1 MLPWHYLGIFTT
13 SFFGGLVALVKLGNV
28 SLATAYLDLT
38 LVATFYLLGT
48 FSSLVIYRV
57 WLAPISKFPGPWQA
71 RVSSLWWSF
80 TTSGTETYGRLGRM
94 HEDYGHYVR
103 IGSNDLSITDPAIV
117 DAAFSASSKV
127 RKSQWYD
134 AASPYDSMHTTRSRA
149 LHDRRRRVWAPG
161 FSDRALREY
170 ETHVQMFN
178 DKLIER
184 IRQHGGGGLDVSKW
198 FMLYSFDVMG
208 KLAFGRNYGMLDS
221 GELHWA
227 LEIMT
232 KAMSAAPS
240 KVPVWFMRIMVGLPG
255 VMAEFFKFL
264 EFGRLELKWRT
275 EHKNPEPDIAGWL
288 LKAYEGF
295 ARPWDD
301 YMFQGDARLII
312 VAGSDTTSAC
322 LTYLFY
328 LLADRPE
335 EVKKLRDELRPLT
348 SNPEW
353 SDKDIK
359 NASHLNGAINESL
372 RMHPPVPSGVQR
384 ITPEEGLQVG
394 ETFIPGGIHF
404 WVPMYPMGRD
414 ESIYEKA
421 LDFCPERWYSKPD
434 MIKHKSAFAPFSTGP
449 EGCIVAYIE
458 LRTVVTRLILE
469 FDVSFAPGEDGK
481 RLMNDTKDHF
491 TLTVGELDLV
501 FTPATA

>member
-1 MLPWHYLGIFTT
+1 MLPWRYLGIFVT
-13 SFFGGLVALVKLGNV
+13 SFVGGLVALVKLGNV

-48 FSSLVIYRV
+48 FSSLVVYRV

-134 AASPYDSMHTTRSRA
+134 AASPYDSLHTTRSRA

-170 ETHVQMFN
+170 EVHVQMFN
-178 DKLIER
+178 DKLMER
-184 IRQHGGGGLDVSKW
+184 IRQHGGGGINVSKW

-208 KLAFGRNYGMLDS
+208 KLGQVLGSTHRFQASLLILSIKTETQDAATLDPCANDDIFPEGEYRKPLANPNDVVAFGRNYGMLDS

-240 KVPVWFMRIMVGLPG
+240 KVPVWFMRIMVALPG

-288 LKAYEGF
+288 LKAYEGV

-301 YMFQGDARLII
+301 FMFQGDARLII

-328 LLADRPE
+328 LLANRPD
-335 EVKKLRDELRPLT
+335 EVRKLRDELRPLT
-348 SNPEW
+348 SKPEW

-359 NASHLNGAINESL
+359 NAPHLNGAINESL

-394 ETFIPGGIHF
+394 ETFIPGGTHF
-404 WVPMYPMGRD
+404 WA
-414 ESIYEKA
+414 S
-421 LDFCPERWYSKPD
+421 L
-434 MIKHKSAFAPFSTGP
+434 
-449 EGCIVAYIE
+449 
-458 LRTVVTRLILE
+458 
-469 FDVSFAPGEDGK
+469 
-481 RLMNDTKDHF
+481 
-491 TLTVGELDLV
+491 
-501 FTPATA
+501 